1 LKKWQKAASAFLAAM
16 MVTGLVAG
24 CGSSDKKEADSNEI
38 KIGALFE
45 LTGGVANYGKSTLSG
60 VQLAVEDV
68 NKTGGV
74 LGKKVVLVVGDDK
87 SEPSEAGN
95 VATKLITQDK
105 VKVLIGPA
113 TSGGVAACAPIAEA
127 NKIPH
132 MAPVATAA
140 GITVKDDGTVRPYAF
155 RACFIDPFQGKIM
168 AKFAVEDLKVKKA
181 AIFNDA
187 SSDYSKGLATV
198 FAETLKAS
206 GGEVVAQEAFLA
218 KDVDFKSSL
227 TKIKATN
234 PEVLYVP
241 AYYEEVSKIIKQARE
256 LGIDCPI
263 IGSDGWDSSKLV
275 EIAGAEAL
283 NNTYF
288 CSAYSAQDQ
297 TPSVQDFIKSYKAK
311 FNSDPDTFAIHAYD
325 AALIV
330 FNAMETAK
338 TTDGEAVAKAMA
350 ETKDLPVA
358 TGTVSYD
365 EYHNPISSAVIIENK
380 DGKQMFLKKMTL

>member
-1 LKKWQKAASAFLAAM
+1 MQKVASAFLAAM
-16 MVTGLVAG
+16 MVTGAVAG
-24 CGSSDKKEADSNEI
+24 CGSSDKKEAESKEI
-38 KIGALFE
+38 KVGALFE
-45 LTGGVANYGKSTLSG
+45 LTGGLANYGKSTLSG
-60 VQLAVEDV
+60 VELAVEDV
-68 NKTGGV
+68 NKAGGV
-74 LGKKVVLVVGDDK
+74 LGKKVVLVVGDNK

-95 VATKLITQDK
+95 VATKLITRDG
-105 VKVLIGPA
+105 VKILIGPA
-113 TSGGVAACAPIAEA
+113 TSGGVAACSPIAEA

-140 GITVKDDGTVRPYAF
+140 AVTVKDDGTVRPYSF

-168 AKFAVEDLKVKKA
+168 AKFAVEDLKMKKV

-187 SSDYSKGLATV
+187 SSDYSKGLAKV
-198 FAETLKAS
+198 FSEAFKAQ

-218 KDVDFKSSL
+218 KDVDFKAAL

-234 PEVLYVP
+234 PEVMYVP

-256 LGIDCPI
+256 IGIDCPI

-275 EIAGAEAL
+275 EIAGPDAL

-288 CSAYSAQDQ
+288 CSAYSAQDE
-297 TPSVQDFIKSYKAK
+297 TPSVQAFIKSYKAK

-325 AALIV
+325 ASVIV
-330 FNAMETAK
+330 FAAIEKAK
-338 TTDGEAVAKAMA
+338 TTEGEAVAKAIA
-350 ETKDLPVA
+350 ATKDLPVA

-365 EYHNPISSAVIIENK
+365 EQHNPISSAVIIENK
-380 DGKQMFLKKMTL
+380 DGKQEFLKKMTL